1 MLQRRK
7 KNDLDYG
14 FSSNFIFINF
24 DIWTALDYQWVHG
37 RKNCGMDL
45 WNSCYNIIFTIYY
58 INSSRIYHIKI
69 GDVHMD
75 VQNEFRLLAS
85 MVADIAYDLHDHESI
100 DEEVRGKLLNLWR
113 RFDDCKFYDKEY
125 E

>member
-1 MLQRRK
+1 
-7 KNDLDYG
+7 
-14 FSSNFIFINF
+14 
-24 DIWTALDYQWVHG
+24 
-37 RKNCGMDL
+37 
-45 WNSCYNIIFTIYY
+45 
-58 INSSRIYHIKI
+58 
-69 GDVHMD
+69 MD